1 MAKDR
6 KPRLKKSSAVTLK
19 AVADHVGLTPG
30 TVSSVLNQAPSSRS
44 IPQRTKTRILAAAR
58 TLFLKLGYGDTSMD
72 AIARHAAV
80 SKATLYSHFAG
91 KDALFAA
98 LVVTECRHLSDEI
111 GRRALD
117 EPDIRDALLRVAHDF
132 NNLLCTGYGL
142 TMYRIVVAEV
152 PRFPE
157 LGRIFYDSGPT
168 VMIDRIATI
177 LRRATERG
185 LLKVRDPR
193 IAAIQFIS
201 LVRGELHLTR
211 VLGLKKASK
220 NPADYIEASV
230 DLFLAGYRAGKTR
243 K

>member
-1 MAKDR
+1 
-6 KPRLKKSSAVTLK
+6 
-19 AVADHVGLTPG
+19 
-30 TVSSVLNQAPSSRS
+30 
-44 IPQRTKTRILAAAR
+44 
-58 TLFLKLGYGDTSMD
+58 
-72 AIARHAAV
+72 
-80 SKATLYSHFAG
+80 
-91 KDALFAA
+91 
-98 LVVTECRHLSDEI
+98 
-111 GRRALD
+111 
-117 EPDIRDALLRVAHDF
+117 VAHDF

-168 VMIDRIATI
+168 VMIDRIAAV

-185 LLKVRDPR
+185 VLKVRDPR

-211 VLGLKKASK
+211 VLGLKKTSK

-230 DLFLAGYRAGKTR
+230 DLFLAGYRAGKMR

>member
-1 MAKDR
+1 VARENDWGFVLGM
-6 KPRLKKSSAVTLK
+6 VTH
-19 AVADHVGLTPG
+19 AQLTG
-30 TVSSVLNQAPSSRS
+30 AGGV
-44 IPQRTKTRILAAAR
+44 PQYRGARDAGNVRVRRILAAAR
-58 TLFLKLGYGDTSMD
+58 TLFLKLGYGETSMD
-72 AIARHAAV
+72 AIARQAAV

-98 LVVTECRHLSDEI
+98 LIVTECRHLSDEI

-117 EPDIRDALLRVAHDF
+117 EPDIRDALLQLAHDF
-132 NNLLCTGYGL
+132 NNLLCTGDGL

-157 LGRIFYDSGPT
+157 LGRVFYDSGPT
-168 VMIDRIATI
+168 IMIDRIAAV
-177 LRRATERG
+177 LHRATDRG

-201 LVRGELHLTR
+201 LVRGESHLTR
-211 VLGLKKASK
+211 VLGLKKASR

>member
-1 MAKDR
+1 M
-6 KPRLKKSSAVTLK
+6 VTN
-19 AVADHVGLTPG
+19 AQLTRAQHAG
-30 TVSSVLNQAPSSRS
+30 ARDAGNARVQ
-44 IPQRTKTRILAAAR
+44 RILAAAR
-58 TLFLKLGYGDTSMD
+58 TLFLRLGYGETSMD
-72 AIARHAAV
+72 AIARHAGV

-98 LVVTECRHLSDEI
+98 LIVGECRHLSDQI

-117 EPDIRDALLRVAHDF
+117 EPDIRGALLQVAHDF

-157 LGRIFYDSGPT
+157 LGRVFYDCGPT
-168 VMIDRIATI
+168 IMIDRLAN
-177 LRRATERG
+177 LLHQAADRG
-185 LLKVRDPR
+185 LLKIGDPR

-201 LVRGELHLTR
+201 LIRGELHLTR

-220 NPADYIEASV
+220 NPADYVEASV
-230 DLFLAGYRAGKTR
+230 DLFLAGYRAGEAR

>member
-1 MAKDR
+1 MEAIAWQEKMIR
-6 KPRLKKSSAVTLK
+6 GSALKMVTH
-19 AVADHVGLTPG
+19 AQLTPAQYASARDIG
-30 TVSSVLNQAPSSRS
+30 NVRVH
-44 IPQRTKTRILAAAR
+44 RILAAAR
-58 TLFLKLGYGDTSMD
+58 TLFLNLGYGETSMD

-80 SKATLYSHFAG
+80 SKATLYSHFDG
-91 KDALFAA
+91 KAALFAA
-98 LVVTECRHLSDEI
+98 LIVTECRHLSDEI

-117 EPDIRDALLRVAHDF
+117 RPDIRDALLQVAHDF

-157 LGRIFYDSGPT
+157 LGRVFYDSGPT
-168 VMIDRIATI
+168 IMIDRIANV
-177 LRRATERG
+177 LRRATDRG
-185 LLKVRDPR
+185 LLKVGDPR

-230 DLFLAGYRAGKTR
+230 DLFLAGYRAGKMR

>member
-1 MAKDR
+1 MEVPATLAT
-6 KPRLKKSSAVTLK
+6 PGATASSRLRARCFSSSATVKRAWTRS
-19 AVADHVGLTPG
+19 HGTP
-30 TVSSVLNQAPSSRS
+30 PYRK
-44 IPQRTKTRILAAAR
+44 R
-58 TLFLKLGYGDTSMD
+58 
-72 AIARHAAV
+72 
-80 SKATLYSHFAG
+80 HFAG

-168 VMIDRIATI
+168 IMIDRIATI

-230 DLFLAGYRAGKTR
+230 DLFLAGYGAGKMR

>member
-1 MAKDR
+1 LGFALEMVTHAQLTR
-6 KPRLKKSSAVTLK
+6 ARNGYPRGAGNARV
-19 AVADHVGLTPG
+19 D
-30 TVSSVLNQAPSSRS
+30 
-44 IPQRTKTRILAAAR
+44 RILTAAR
-58 TLFLKLGYGDTSMD
+58 ALFLKLGYGETSMD
-72 AIARHAAV
+72 AIARHARV
-80 SKATLYSHFAG
+80 SKATLYSHFGG

-98 LVVTECRHLSDEI
+98 LIVSECRHLSGQI
-111 GRRALD
+111 GEHALD

-157 LGRIFYDSGPT
+157 LGRVFYESGPT
-168 VMIDRIATI
+168 IMIDRIAN
-177 LRRATERG
+177 LLHRAADRG
-185 LLKVRDPR
+185 LLKIGDPR

-201 LVRGELHLTR
+201 LIRGELHLTR

-220 NPADYIEASV
+220 NPADYVEASV
-230 DLFLAGYRAGKTR
+230 DLFLAGHRAGDAR

>member
-1 MAKDR
+1 MVTHQQLTRAGSG
-6 KPRLKKSSAVTLK
+6 PRDGGVRDARNARV
-19 AVADHVGLTPG
+19 H
-30 TVSSVLNQAPSSRS
+30 
-44 IPQRTKTRILAAAR
+44 RILAAAR

-98 LVVTECRHLSDEI
+98 LIVSECRHLSDQI

-142 TMYRIVVAEV
+142 TMYRIVVAEA

-157 LGRIFYDSGPT
+157 LGRVFYDSGPT
-168 VMIDRIATI
+168 IMIDRIANL
-177 LRRATERG
+177 LRQAADRG
-185 LLKVRDPR
+185 LLKVRNPR

-201 LVRGELHLTR
+201 LIRGELHLTR
-211 VLGLKKASK
+211 VLGLKRASK

-230 DLFLAGYRAGKTR
+230 DLFLAGYHARQAR

>member
-1 MAKDR
+1 MVTRVELTRTGRMPQHGNVRDGGNAKVQ
-6 KPRLKKSSAVTLK
+6 S
-19 AVADHVGLTPG
+19 
-30 TVSSVLNQAPSSRS
+30 
-44 IPQRTKTRILAAAR
+44 ILAAAR
-58 TLFLKLGYGDTSMD
+58 TLFLKLGYGETSMD
-72 AIARHAAV
+72 AIAQRAAV
-80 SKATLYSHFAG
+80 SKATLYSHFDSKA
-91 KDALFAA
+91 ALFAA
-98 LVVTECRHLSDEI
+98 LIVTECRHLSDEI

-117 EPDIRDALLRVAHDF
+117 EPDIRNALLQVAHDF

-142 TMYRIVVAEV
+142 TMYRIVVAEA

-168 VMIDRIATI
+168 IMIDRIASL
-177 LRRATERG
+177 LRRATDRG

-211 VLGLKKASK
+211 VLGLKRASK

-230 DLFLAGYRAGKTR
+230 DLFLAGYRASKMR

>member
-1 MAKDR
+1 
-6 KPRLKKSSAVTLK
+6 
-19 AVADHVGLTPG
+19 
-30 TVSSVLNQAPSSRS
+30 
-44 IPQRTKTRILAAAR
+44 
-58 TLFLKLGYGDTSMD
+58 MD

-98 LVVTECRHLSDEI
+98 LVVTECRHLSGEI

-117 EPDIRDALLRVAHDF
+117 EPDIREALRRVAHDF

-168 VMIDRIATI
+168 IMIDRIATI

-185 LLKVRDPR
+185 LLKIGDPR

-211 VLGLKKASK
+211 VLGLKRASK
-220 NPADYIEASV
+220 NSADYIEASV
-230 DLFLAGYRAGKTR
+230 DLFLAGYRAGKMR

>member
-1 MAKDR
+1 MVTHAALTRARDA
-6 KPRLKKSSAVTLK
+6 SAHDAGNARV
-19 AVADHVGLTPG
+19 
-30 TVSSVLNQAPSSRS
+30 R
-44 IPQRTKTRILAAAR
+44 RILAAAR
-58 TLFLKLGYGDTSMD
+58 ALFLNLGYGETSMD

-80 SKATLYSHFAG
+80 SKATLYSHFDG

-98 LVVTECRHLSDEI
+98 LIVTECRQLSNQI
-111 GRRALD
+111 GQRALD

-132 NNLLCTGYGL
+132 NNLLCTGDGL
-142 TMYRIVVAEV
+142 TMYRIVVAEA

-157 LGRIFYDSGPT
+157 LGRVFYDSGPT
-168 VMIDRIATI
+168 IMIDRIANL
-177 LRRATERG
+177 LRQATDRG

-201 LVRGELHLTR
+201 LIRGELHLTR

-230 DLFLAGYRAGKTR
+230 DLFLAGYQASKMR